1 MEEKTQI
8 FKNRT
13 VNIFGSK
20 YSIKFVDEVTDS
32 DDNWIYGITDV
43 YKNGELVV
51 EKGEVNVVVGEQ
63 ETTLKEG
70 QLAII
75 DSFDNELAS
84 NKKWKF
90 VDCDGQ
96 PVFVKTTNAAMKAK
110 MREIKKYLWA

>member
-1 MEEKTQI
+1 MKTVETQ
-8 FKNRT
+8 FSNWT
-13 VNIFGSK
+13 FGDKKVKAETFS
-20 YSIKFVDEVTDS
+20 YGDDTYTTFHYCHGNDWGSWDS
-32 DDNWIYGITDV
+32 DWFHVTN
-43 YKNGELVV
+43 
-51 EKGEVNVVVGEQ
+51 
-63 ETTLKEG
+63 
-70 QLAII
+70 I